1 MLKTRK
7 FFILSLVLTTT
18 RVLSQ
23 EYGNFDKD
31 GQSIIFHAT
40 EFSIPVSPA
49 FDLLGVNPCLVPKPS
64 LIRNFKVDWS
74 FKTYGLA
81 PNLALQTQPVNELF
95 FNTPKKLNDYRKAA
109 PWKRFLS
116 TLDLSM
122 GTVDGPNDV
131 ETNSR
136 FVKTTEGLD
145 SLIITQNNWRLRSF
159 AYAFKLNLY
168 SQFDPLKERKIFSKV
183 LKDYADEKKNLEEE
197 LKNAKSNLK
206 LTKDIEEKTAI
217 KSDVE
222 SKETEL
228 KNLDDR
234 YLDHMKNIVTM
245 YKSEHWN
252 ASFVDIA
259 FGQFVDYDNRDSSLF
274 KFANLHIVN
283 SGWAAWLNASQGV
296 GKNILFSGIIKF
308 QTRNNALIDRNT
320 NSIEGGLNMRYGN
333 HRYNIFVELFAPFH
347 LNNEDLLKEKFMS
360 FGGDW
365 RFSRNVIL
373 NYGVRFIF
381 SSDNKIDNIVP
392 VVSLSCMMR

>member
-197 LKNAKSNLK
+197 GGR
-206 LTKDIEEKTAI
+206 EK
-217 KSDVE
+217 V
-222 SKETEL
+222 
-228 KNLDDR
+228 
-234 YLDHMKNIVTM
+234 
-245 YKSEHWN
+245 
-252 ASFVDIA
+252 
-259 FGQFVDYDNRDSSLF
+259 
-274 KFANLHIVN
+274 
-283 SGWAAWLNASQGV
+283 
-296 GKNILFSGIIKF
+296 
-308 QTRNNALIDRNT
+308 
-320 NSIEGGLNMRYGN
+320 
-333 HRYNIFVELFAPFH
+333 
-347 LNNEDLLKEKFMS
+347 
-360 FGGDW
+360 
-365 RFSRNVIL
+365 
-373 NYGVRFIF
+373 
-381 SSDNKIDNIVP
+381 
-392 VVSLSCMMR
+392 